1 MIDGQTATSA
11 ESGLGTELELQR
23 RLALAT
29 PVDTVRGMSF
39 HTTLDVLRADLG
51 EDAVARCLEPLN
63 DKSYKSFFTY
73 PVSEYLRLQY
83 TAAWLLSEK
92 QGGFDNAVR
101 RMASGIAPGFLGSV
115 VGKAFMLLAKE
126 GPKQLLTNIPVA
138 YRAASS
144 FGEATVHWTGPRSG
158 VLTTKRDFLLYLN
171 HEGGLMGL
179 FRTLGIHD
187 GRVSGRQIGP
197 LDNEVTFSWG

>member
-1 MIDGQTATSA
+1 MIDAQTATRA

-23 RLALAT
+23 RLALST

-39 HTTLDVLRADLG
+39 HTTMDVLRADLG
-51 EDAVARCLEPLN
+51 EEALARCLEPLKE
-63 DKSYKSFFTY
+63 KSYKSFFTY

-83 TAAWLLSEK
+83 SAAWMLSEK
-92 QGGFDNAVR
+92 HGGFDNAVR
-101 RMASGIAPGFLGSV
+101 RIGAGIAPGFLGSV

-126 GPKQLLTNIPVA
+126 GPRQLLNNMPVA

-144 FGEATVHWTGPRSG
+144 FGEAVVHWTGPRSG
-158 VLTTKRDFLLYLN
+158 VLTTKRDFLLYMN

-179 FRTLGIHD
+179 FRTLGIQD

-197 LDNEVTFSWG
+197 LDNEVEFSWN

>member
-1 MIDGQTATSA
+1 MINEQSSTSA
-11 ESGLGTELELQR
+11 ESGLGTELELKR
-23 RLALAT
+23 RLTLAT

-39 HTTLDVLRADLG
+39 HTTLDVVRADLG
-51 EDAVARCLEPLN
+51 VEAMEQCLEPLKE
-63 DKSYKSFFTY
+63 KSYKSFFTY

-83 TAAWLLSEK
+83 AAAWLLSEK
-92 QGGFDNAVR
+92 HGGFDNAVR
-101 RMASGIAPGFLGSV
+101 RIGAGIAPGFLGSV
-115 VGKAFMLLAKE
+115 VGKAFMLLTKE
-126 GPKQLLTNIPVA
+126 GPRQLLNNMPVA

-179 FRTLGIHD
+179 FRTLGIQD

-197 LDNEVTFSWG
+197 LDNEVTFSWN

>member
-11 ESGLGTELELQR
+11 ESSLGTELELKR
-23 RLALAT
+23 RLTLAT

-39 HTTLDVLRADLG
+39 HTTLDVVRAELG
-51 EDAVARCLEPLN
+51 EDAVARCLEPLK

-83 TAAWLLSEK
+83 NAAWLMSEK
-92 QGGFDNAVR
+92 HGGFDNAIR
-101 RMASGIAPGFLGSV
+101 RIAAGIAPGFLGSV

-126 GPKQLLTNIPVA
+126 GPKQLLNNMPVA

-171 HEGGLMGL
+171 HEGGLQGL
-179 FRTLGIHD
+179 FRTLGIQES
-187 GRVSGRQIGP
+187 RVSGRQIGP

>member
-1 MIDGQTATSA
+1 MINEQNSSSA
-11 ESGLGTELELQR
+11 ESGLGTELELKR
-23 RLALAT
+23 RLSLAT

-39 HTTLDVLRADLG
+39 HTTLEVLRADLG
-51 EDAVARCLEPLN
+51 VEVMEQCLEPLKE
-63 DKSYKSFFTY
+63 KSYKSFFTY

-92 QGGFDNAVR
+92 HGGFDNAVR
-101 RMASGIAPGFLGSV
+101 RIGAGIAPGFLGSV
-115 VGKAFMLLAKE
+115 VGKAFMLLTKE
-126 GPKQLLTNIPVA
+126 GPKQLLNNMPVA

-158 VLTTKRDFLLYLN
+158 VLTTKRDFLLYMN
-171 HEGGLMGL
+171 HEGGLLGL
-179 FRTLGIHD
+179 FRTLGIQD

-197 LDNEVTFSWG
+197 LDNEVAFSWN